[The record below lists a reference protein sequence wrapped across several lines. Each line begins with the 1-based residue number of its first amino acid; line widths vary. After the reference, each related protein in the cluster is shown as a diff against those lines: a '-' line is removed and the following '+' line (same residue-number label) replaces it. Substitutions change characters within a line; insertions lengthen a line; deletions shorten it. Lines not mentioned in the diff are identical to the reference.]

1 MSGENWCYC
10 CGFCLWL
17 HACLCDSRLQRLHHQ
32 LSHVLLSGAQPGFGA
47 CAASYADELK
57 LLALT
62 KSRSIRMSFVSLKLL
77 TKSLRQW
84 LIADSTWPKQINQ
97 SLMYIIPIS
106 EDRTRRSLS
115 WSPEAIDSLCKEVDG
130 ARVRFLG
137 TPFFEKYDR
146 VIVSFPGAHGRA
158 WNKLIQ
164 GAGGWKT
171 SCVFLPDEDA
181 PGYGVHVKNDF
192 PQCCHAIWGVT
203 PCFCH
208 MLYGQPEPWGCR
220 WYQMLLAKET
230 VCFFCFTSLIASFQ
244 VI

>member
-1 MSGENWCYC
+1 
-10 CGFCLWL
+10 
-17 HACLCDSRLQRLHHQ
+17 
-32 LSHVLLSGAQPGFGA
+32 
-47 CAASYADELK
+47 
-57 LLALT
+57 
-62 KSRSIRMSFVSLKLL
+62 
-77 TKSLRQW
+77 
-84 LIADSTWPKQINQ
+84 
-97 SLMYIIPIS
+97 MYIIPIS

-181 PGYGVHVKNDF
+181 PGYGVHVKNDS

-220 WYQMLLAKET
+220 WYQMWVENTRRAAEMDAELVVVTKADGSLGRSQKGEVEFLET
-230 VCFFCFTSLIASFQ
+230 SGYEYRRRSVREFAEDVLDIFMPDCNQYREYGMSLPKDFGSKNRK
-244 VI
+244 